1 VNALA
6 PGVIKTDFAKALY
19 ENPETEKF
27 VIRQYPIGRL
37 GVPDDVAGVA
47 VMLASRAGSFIT
59 GQTIVIDGG
68 TTIGGFE

>member
-1 VNALA
+1 VH
-6 PGVIKTDFAKALY
+6 
-19 ENPETEKF
+19 
-27 VIRQYPIGRL
+27 
-37 GVPDDVAGVA
+37 DVSGVA